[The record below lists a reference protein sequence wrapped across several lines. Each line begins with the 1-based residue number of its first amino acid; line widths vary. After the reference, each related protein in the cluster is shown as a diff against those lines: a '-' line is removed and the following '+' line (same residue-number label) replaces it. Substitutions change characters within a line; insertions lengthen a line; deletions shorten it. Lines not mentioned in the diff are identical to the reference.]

1 MSDLAVTYSFPAE
14 VSQEMRGLRQRFL
27 LIGCVAAAACVAG
40 ALLGPAQFVR
50 SYLWSYMFFLGLT
63 LGCMA
68 LNMLQFLTGGAW
80 GIVIRRYC
88 EAATRT
94 LPLLAVLFLPIVAG
108 IPKLYI
114 WSDAAE
120 VAKDEILRHKH
131 VYLNV
136 PFFLIRAALYFAGWI
151 ACSLLLNKWS
161 RQQDESGSRALN
173 RRMQLVSG
181 PGLVWWGFSV

>member
-40 ALLGPAQFVR
+40 AFLGPAQFVR

-80 GIVIRRYC
+80 GIVIRYC
-88 EAATRT
+88 EAAMQT
-94 LPLLAVLFLPIVAG
+94 LPLLALLFLPIVLG
-108 IPKLYI
+108 IPTLYV
-114 WSDAAE
+114 WSDAAA
-120 VAKDEILRHKH
+120 VAK
-131 VYLNV
+131 
-136 PFFLIRAALYFAGWI
+136 
-151 ACSLLLNKWS
+151 
-161 RQQDESGSRALN
+161 
-173 RRMQLVSG
+173 
-181 PGLVWWGFSV
+181 